1 METEKRRILNK
12 WLEIEY
18 YYTANKSNLIK
29 KSVRADRDLVYSTI
43 RCLDYMTTMEKNP
56 SINYV
61 VTLIA
66 LMWEYTD
73 KLEYDLRRIILK
85 FLSRIGYPTSAIIV
99 DKEFDR
105 QDCRFLSLN
114 SLIEEIT
121 ATLNQENNEVEINGH
136 KFLLTKFQKDIWES
150 MSSEKVIGISAPT
163 SSGKSFVILLII
175 IKKLSTSKIDVV
187 YIVPTLS
194 LLNQVTEDFNFLL
207 KSLHINNYKIS
218 NSFSKEAQIDGRNI
232 YVLTQEKAIAAFAN
246 EDTAFSNRM
255 ILVVDEIQNIERI
268 KDERDERSKILFDAL
283 IEFRYKTNVEQ
294 VIISGPRIEEI
305 DKVGANIFGIET
317 IDITTDISPVL
328 SLTYS
333 IYKVD
338 NRYYFKQYCALT
350 EKPIVKEIENTNK
363 ISGYGQKLYTEKYLD
378 YFSEFI
384 KKAGMNEQNIIFA
397 PTASTA
403 RKIACHLKESI
414 EQSNDLSELIKYYE
428 SSIHE
433 NYSLCDTLSHNVAYH
448 HGKLPMHVRR
458 TLEKAITEKKISN
471 VVCTTTLM
479 QGVNMP
485 AQNVFIRNPHLYI
498 KKMKDSA

>member
-1 METEKRRILNK
+1 M
-12 WLEIEY
+12 
-18 YYTANKSNLIK
+18 
-29 KSVRADRDLVYSTI
+29 
-43 RCLDYMTTMEKNP
+43 
-56 SINYV
+56 
-61 VTLIA
+61 
-66 LMWEYTD
+66 
-73 KLEYDLRRIILK
+73 
-85 FLSRIGYPTSAIIV
+85 
-99 DKEFDR
+99 
-105 QDCRFLSLN
+105 
-114 SLIEEIT
+114 
-121 ATLNQENNEVEINGH
+121 
-136 KFLLTKFQKDIWES
+136 
-150 MSSEKVIGISAPT
+150 
-163 SSGKSFVILLII
+163 
-175 IKKLSTSKIDVV
+175 
-187 YIVPTLS
+187 
-194 LLNQVTEDFNFLL
+194 
-207 KSLHINNYKIS
+207 
-218 NSFSKEAQIDGRNI
+218 
-232 YVLTQEKAIAAFAN
+232 
-246 EDTAFSNRM
+246 
-255 ILVVDEIQNIERI
+255 
-268 KDERDERSKILFDAL
+268 
-283 IEFRYKTNVEQ
+283 
-294 VIISGPRIEEI
+294 
-305 DKVGANIFGIET
+305 
-317 IDITTDISPVL
+317 L

-403 RKIACHLKESI
+403 RKIVCHLKESI

-498 KKMKDSA
+498 KK